1 MRRLSPHLS
10 LNIWEVLAMVSTLR
24 PGDTI
29 GILGGGQ
36 LGRMIAQAASRMGL
50 KCHIYCPDE
59 NSPAFEV
66 SAEKTIAS
74 YEDEQALKTFAQSV
88 SVVTYEFENV
98 PGETARIL
106 EELVPV
112 RPGPRALK
120 VSQDRLDEK
129 TFLSEQAATTV
140 APFAKVDTQQEL
152 EAALLEFGGQGVLKT
167 RRFGYDGKGQIMIRA
182 IEDAEGAMEK
192 LGNQP
197 AILEGI
203 IPFEKEIS
211 IIVARGLDGTVKCY
225 DPADN
230 YHKNHILK
238 TSCVPA
244 DIPADTAQQ
253 AIDMATRIAVA
264 LDYIG
269 VMGVELF
276 VVKNGQR
283 TELIV
288 NEIAPRV
295 HNSGHWTEDACPVS
309 QFEQHV
315 RAITGWTL
323 GSPTRGYNVIME
335 NLIGDDV
342 NTWESTLLEPNA
354 RLTLYGKGETR
365 EGRKMGHVNRLSPLS

>member
-1 MRRLSPHLS
+1 
-10 LNIWEVLAMVSTLR
+10 MVSTLR

-129 TFLSEQAATTV
+129 IFLSEQAATTV

-238 TSCVPA
+238 TSNVPA
-244 DIPADTAQQ
+244 EIPADTAQQ

-315 RAITGWTL
+315 RAISGWSL

-365 EGRKMGHVNRLSPLS
+365 EGRKMGHVNRLSPRS

>member
-1 MRRLSPHLS
+1 MG
-10 LNIWEVLAMVSTLR
+10 STLR

-36 LGRMIAQAASRMGL
+36 LGRLIAQAASRMGL
-50 KCHIYCPDE
+50 RCHIYCPDE

-66 SAEKTIAS
+66 SAEKTVAA
-74 YEDEQALKTFAQSV
+74 YEDEQALTRFAKSV

-106 EELVPV
+106 EQFVPV

-120 VSQDRLDEK
+120 VSQDRLVEK
-129 TFLSEQAATTV
+129 TFLSEEAATHV
-140 APFAKVDTQQEL
+140 APFIKVDTQAEL
-152 EAALLEFGGQGVLKT
+152 EAALMELGGQGVLKT
-167 RRFGYDGKGQIMIRA
+167 RRFGYDGKGQIMIRTPED
-182 IEDAEGAMEK
+182 IEDAMDK

-197 AILEGI
+197 SILEGI
-203 IPFEKEIS
+203 VPFEKEIS
-211 IIVARGLDGTVKCY
+211 VIVARGVDGTVKCY

-230 YHKNHILK
+230 NHKNHILK
-238 TSCVPA
+238 TSSVPA
-244 DIPADTAQQ
+244 DIPQQ
-253 AIDMATRIAVA
+253 TTQEAIEMATRIAVA
-264 LDYIG
+264 LNYVG

-276 VVKNGQR
+276 VVRTGET
-283 TELIV
+283 TELKV

-315 RAITGWTL
+315 RAVAGWPL
-323 GSPTRGYNVIME
+323 GMPARAHNVIME

-342 NTWESTLLEPNA
+342 NSWESALLEPNA
-354 RLTLYGKGETR
+354 RLTLYGKAETR
-365 EGRKMGHVNRLSPLS
+365 EGRKMGHINRLSPKT

>member
-1 MRRLSPHLS
+1 MG
-10 LNIWEVLAMVSTLR
+10 STLR

-66 SAEKTIAS
+66 SEKKTVAA
-74 YEDEQALKTFAQSV
+74 YEDEQALTQFAKSV

-106 EELVPV
+106 EQFVPV
-112 RPGPRALK
+112 RPGPHALK
-120 VSQDRLDEK
+120 VSQDRLAEK
-129 TFLSEQAATTV
+129 TFLSEEAATQV
-140 APFAKVDTQQEL
+140 APFIKVDTQAEL
-152 EAALLEFGGQGVLKT
+152 EAALMELGGQGVLKT
-167 RRFGYDGKGQIMIRA
+167 RRFGYDGKGQIMIRTP
-182 IEDAEGAMEK
+182 EDIEGAMSK

-197 AILEGI
+197 SILEGI
-203 IPFEKEIS
+203 VPFEKEIS
-211 IIVARGLDGTVKCY
+211 IIVARGVDGTVKCY

-238 TSCVPA
+238 TSSVPA
-244 DIPADTAQQ
+244 DIPAETAQE

-276 VVKNGQR
+276 VVRDGEA
-283 TELIV
+283 TELKV

-315 RAITGWTL
+315 RAVAGWPL
-323 GSPTRGYNVIME
+323 GRPTRAHNVIME

-342 NTWESTLLEPNA
+342 NSWESALLEPNA
-354 RLTLYGKGETR
+354 RLTLYGKAETR
-365 EGRKMGHVNRLSPLS
+365 EGRKMGHINRLSPKS